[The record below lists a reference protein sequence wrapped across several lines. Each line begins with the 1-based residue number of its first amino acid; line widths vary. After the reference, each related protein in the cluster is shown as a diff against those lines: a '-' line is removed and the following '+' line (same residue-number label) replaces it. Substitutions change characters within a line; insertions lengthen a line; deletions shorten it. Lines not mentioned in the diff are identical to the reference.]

1 MARRKKGV
9 GSVEKDMGRSTVNYR
24 PAKRRRS
31 QQPVRFSNYVFKV
44 LKQVHPQL
52 SMTNKAMKV
61 MDDFMH
67 DIYSRLVSEAAGLVK
82 LTKRSTLSA
91 SEFQTATRL
100 ILPGELA
107 KHAISEAS
115 KAVASFLTSRNDDAK
130 RSHARRVINNPP
142 TMPVTGN
149 NQEPVE
155 IEIFGTVPRPLL
167 SNARQVTE
175 QGDVEESME
184 EDELVKSI
192 DLQRETSSNAPLVDR
207 NLQIENTNQI
217 QNVPDSR
224 TKQVVP
230 IETAQRDVTSGLSEE
245 NISDEEIAATTEEQ
259 SGPPTPPTE
268 GESDMSI
275 VISETSKQTEV
286 DDDKRQDPL
295 NDEKMK
301 TAEEA
306 ETAPMDEEAETE
318 PMDEEAETG
327 PINLQSTSGR
337 EVEPNSLLIVNV
349 GSIQE
354 SSSLISAG
362 STISTQLMSISNTIA
377 SADTGNVS
385 YPEPFTQEP
394 LSGRNEAVMTDSGIS
409 TGRATSEASQLT
421 VRCSTITST
430 KTTYMRSAF

>member
-1 MARRKKGV
+1 MFIFFFFV
-9 GSVEKDMGRSTVNYR
+9 GT
-24 PAKRRRS
+24 
-31 QQPVRFSNYVFKV
+31 
-44 LKQVHPQL
+44 
-52 SMTNKAMKV
+52 
-61 MDDFMH
+61 
-67 DIYSRLVSEAAGLVK
+67 
-82 LTKRSTLSA
+82 
-91 SEFQTATRL
+91 
-100 ILPGELA
+100 
-107 KHAISEAS
+107 
-115 KAVASFLTSRNDDAK
+115 RNDDAK

-268 GESDMSI
+268 FESDMSI

-295 NDEKMK
+295 DDEKMK

-362 STISTQLMSISNTIA
+362 NFELYIVKIDVSGFYASLYVRLHNQHSIDVNFKHHCFSRYLSCISLKSVFIN
-377 SADTGNVS
+377 
-385 YPEPFTQEP
+385 
-394 LSGRNEAVMTDSGIS
+394 
-409 TGRATSEASQLT
+409 
-421 VRCSTITST
+421 
-430 KTTYMRSAF
+430 